1 MRVWMAIGVANPI
14 PASLCAHLLKL
25 DLMAVSV
32 LAPGSGA
39 AVGAFGLQA
48 VFVRMPG
55 QLAAFSAVAAAAM
68 RFHS

>member
-1 MRVWMAIGVANPI
+1 MRVWMAVRMANPI

-25 DLMAVSV
+25 NLVAVFV

-48 VFVRMPG
+48 VFVWMPW
-55 QLAAFSAVAAAAM
+55 QLAAFSAVAAAGVG
-68 RFHS
+68 FHW